1 MAWKKNSPEAIGR
14 FDEYAACRARSEA
27 SCSDARSTSLAE
39 SATPRCSRTGWC
51 RWLSPKDA
59 AELIAKGGK
68 TFEPFKGRP
77 MKGRIV
83 VPDAIVTNPRALRAW
98 VGKAARHAREQATT
112 IEPAPRDPCA
122 G

>member
-14 FDEYAACRARSEA
+14 FDEYAAVPGAERGVMFGCPIYKLGGERYA
-27 SCSDARSTSLAE
+27 SLQQNRVVL
-39 SATPRCSRTGWC
+39 R
-51 RWLSPKDA
+51 LSPKDA

-98 VGKAARHAREQATT
+98 VGKAARHAREQAT
-112 IEPAPRDPCA
+112 E
-122 G
+122 